1 MIVINLFAGPGSG
14 KSTTCAGVFAKLK
27 LAGINCEM
35 ALEYAKDKVWENSH
49 EVLDDQIYVFG
60 KQLHRI
66 FRLKDKVEVVITD
79 SPLLLSI
86 LYDKSENPF
95 LRDLVLDQF
104 NKFENRNY
112 FIHRNTIYNPK
123 GRLQTEDE
131 AKEIDKVL
139 INLLGKFDVDYKTV
153 DKDNAADIIFK
164 EIISELLKIA
174 EHLLTLFAT
183 NFSLKSIVFE
193 KNKLSLL
200 SILKR

>member
-79 SPLLLSI
+79 SPVLLSI
-86 LYDKSENPF
+86 LYDKSENPY

-104 NKFENRNY
+104 NKFDNRNY

-123 GRLQTEDE
+123 GRLQTESE

-139 INLLGKFDVDYKTV
+139 IDLLGKFEVNYKNV
-153 DKDNAADIIFK
+153 DKDYAADVIFN
-164 EIISELLKIA
+164 EIMAELSC
-174 EHLLTLFAT
+174 
-183 NFSLKSIVFE
+183 N
-193 KNKLSLL
+193 SLL
-200 SILKR
+200 

>member
-86 LYDKSENPF
+86 LYDKSENPY

-104 NKFENRNY
+104 NKFDNRNY

-123 GRLQTEDE
+123 GRLQTESE

-139 INLLGKFDVDYKTV
+139 IDLLGKFEVDYKTV
-153 DKDNAADIIFK
+153 DKDNAADVIFK
-164 EIISELLKIA
+164 EIMEELSCK
-174 EHLLTLFAT
+174 
-183 NFSLKSIVFE
+183 
-193 KNKLSLL
+193 SLL
-200 SILKR
+200 

>member
-14 KSTTCAGVFAKLK
+14 KSTTCAGIFAKLK

-35 ALEYAKDKVWENSH
+35 ALEYAKDKVWESSY

-86 LYDKSENPF
+86 LYDKTENPY

-104 NKFENRNY
+104 GKFDNRNY
-112 FIHRNTIYNPK
+112 FIHRDTDYNPK
-123 GRLQTEDE
+123 GRLQTESE

-139 INLLGKFDVDYKTV
+139 INLLNRFEVDYKMV
-153 DKDNAADIIFK
+153 DKEEAAEIIFN
-164 EIISELLKIA
+164 EIMEELRCK
-174 EHLLTLFAT
+174 
-183 NFSLKSIVFE
+183 SL
-193 KNKLSLL
+193 
-200 SILKR
+200 

>member
-139 INLLGKFDVDYKTV
+139 INLLGKFNVDYKTV

-164 EIISELLKIA
+164 EIISELSCK
-174 EHLLTLFAT
+174 
-183 NFSLKSIVFE
+183 SLS
-193 KNKLSLL
+193 
-200 SILKR
+200 

>member
-14 KSTTCAGVFAKLK
+14 KSTTCAGIFAKLK

-35 ALEYAKDKVWENSH
+35 ALEYAKDKVWESSY

-86 LYDKSENPF
+86 LYDKTENPY

-104 NKFENRNY
+104 EKFDNRNY
-112 FIHRNTIYNPK
+112 FIHRDTDYNPK
-123 GRLQTEDE
+123 GRLQTESE

-139 INLLGKFDVDYKTV
+139 INLLNRFEVDYKMV
-153 DKDNAADIIFK
+153 DKEEAAEIIFN
-164 EIISELLKIA
+164 EIMEELRCK
-174 EHLLTLFAT
+174 
-183 NFSLKSIVFE
+183 SL
-193 KNKLSLL
+193 
-200 SILKR
+200 

>member
-14 KSTTCAGVFAKLK
+14 KSTTCAGIFAKLK

-86 LYDKSENPF
+86 LYDKTENPY

-104 NKFENRNY
+104 GKFDNRNY
-112 FIHRNTIYNPK
+112 FIHRDTDYNPK
-123 GRLQTEDE
+123 GRLQTESE

-139 INLLGKFDVDYKTV
+139 INLLNRFEVDYKMV
-153 DKDNAADIIFK
+153 DKEEAAEIIFN
-164 EIISELLKIA
+164 EIMEELRCK
-174 EHLLTLFAT
+174 
-183 NFSLKSIVFE
+183 SL
-193 KNKLSLL
+193 
-200 SILKR
+200 